1 MYPVEIENRLE
12 EHPGIAEAA
21 VVGVPHRQLGQ
32 EVKAVIVLRAGA
44 ALSENEV
51 RAFVAARLA
60 HFKVPAHVE
69 FCREVLPRNAA
80 GKVLKHVLTGE
91 PNPFAED

>member
-1 MYPVEIENRLE
+1 
-12 EHPGIAEAA
+12 
-21 VVGVPHRQLGQ
+21 
-32 EVKAVIVLRAGA
+32 LRAGA

-60 HFKVPAHVE
+60 HFKVPVHVE
-69 FCREVLPRNAA
+69 FRREALPRNAA

-91 PNPFAED
+91 PNPFAGD